1 MKNFRI
7 LKEDNLQIDVVL
19 NRKTVLP
26 SIQCKGFQSIPT
38 LINFVKNNLDWSIQ
52 GKGKRIEIG
61 IKNYRTNLVK
71 YIDTFS

>member
-7 LKEDNLQIDVVL
+7 LKEDNLQIEVVL

-26 SIQCKGFQSIPT
+26 SIQCKGFKNIPT
-38 LINFVKNNLDWSIQ
+38 LINFVKKNLDWSIQ

-61 IKNYRTNLVK
+61 IKNYRTNQIK